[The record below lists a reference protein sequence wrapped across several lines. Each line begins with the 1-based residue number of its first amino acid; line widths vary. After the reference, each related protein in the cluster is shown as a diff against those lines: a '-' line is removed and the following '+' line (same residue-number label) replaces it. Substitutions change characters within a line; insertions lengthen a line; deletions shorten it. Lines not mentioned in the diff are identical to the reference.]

1 MSSLSLLPSQIEMGA
16 RVRLRGPCLSPHRGG
31 RRSLAVREASAL
43 GRILG
48 VGLYVLRRRRGPP
61 GGGRFC
67 RPSLCSASKVGVV
80 TFRDPASHS
89 AGRAHQSAPFF

>member
-1 MSSLSLLPSQIEMGA
+1 MSSLSLLPSQREMGA

-48 VGLYVLRRRRGPP
+48 VGLYVLRRRRGPAWRWEILP
-61 GGGRFC
+61 AKFV
-67 RPSLCSASKVGVV
+67 LGV
-80 TFRDPASHS
+80 
-89 AGRAHQSAPFF
+89 